1 MNAEKKF
8 AKKNDNPISDNL
20 SKKINL
26 FELVK

>member
-1 MNAEKKF
+1 MLRKKF